1 VHKKGK
7 SIALPFFRSFYNL
20 LLPASLRY
28 PFGEEEFSVADTF
41 RQLAPI
47 GFVYLMFISL
57 IQSVQYLISNTIEEK
72 SNRIIKVLLASVTS
86 DELLM
91 RKILGIALSGL
102 TTIAAWLL
110 SFFLFITLYQSSQTE
125 LVSQILNLSSALN

>member
-1 VHKKGK
+1 
-7 SIALPFFRSFYNL
+7 
-20 LLPASLRY
+20 
-28 PFGEEEFSVADTF
+28 
-41 RQLAPI
+41 
-47 GFVYLMFISL
+47 MFISL

-125 LVSQILNLSSALN
+125 LVGQILNLSSALN

>member
-1 VHKKGK
+1 
-7 SIALPFFRSFYNL
+7 
-20 LLPASLRY
+20 
-28 PFGEEEFSVADTF
+28 
-41 RQLAPI
+41 
-47 GFVYLMFISL
+47 
-57 IQSVQYLISNTIEEK
+57 
-72 SNRIIKVLLASVTS
+72 VTS

-125 LVSQILNLSSALN
+125 LVGQILNLSSALN